1 MMAPVSVCHQLSWM
15 GWSKTLVPQMT
26 ASGFSGS
33 PTLLMC
39 RSVERLKRP
48 GQFASPAFISMRTAV
63 GAVYHTVT
71 LVLLDLSWYHA
82 LAPKPPS

>member
-1 MMAPVSVCHQLSWM
+1 MMAPVSVCHQLSWI
-15 GWSKTLVPQMT
+15 GWSKTLVPQTT

-39 RSVERLKRP
+39 RSDERLKRP
-48 GQFASPAFISMRTAV
+48 GTSSPAFISMRTAV

-71 LVLLDLSWYHA
+71 PYFSMV
-82 LAPKPPS
+82 